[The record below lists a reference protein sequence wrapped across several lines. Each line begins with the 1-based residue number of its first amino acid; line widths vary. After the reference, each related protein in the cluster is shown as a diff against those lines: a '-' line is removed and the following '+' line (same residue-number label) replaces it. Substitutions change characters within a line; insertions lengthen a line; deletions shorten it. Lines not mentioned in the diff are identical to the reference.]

1 MAIHWKLSRLIM
13 EIMVPPEKIPDV
25 KRFPLLPRVQTP
37 PDSPPLTTRGK
48 TGRSLTPMNKTKVEF
63 REARKPE
70 PEKKPSART
79 KPASGATY
87 AKHADRVGMLLGLA
101 TILVL
106 VLIAGFFVYSGSKLK
121 RLNNAASPGITLDPS
136 EIAFPR
142 KAVQDSVKLRA
153 SSDWE
158 APSLARKIDRVRAEL
173 KSERGAGDD
182 SVVTDDLEISRQEQ
196 IEAMNRKLEKM
207 RAEKLAAEPPEAESI
222 QRDLVSPVGKE
233 DSTAPQ
239 GGDSNPLKSLQ

>member
-1 MAIHWKLSRLIM
+1 MAIHWKLSRLMM
-13 EIMVPPEKIPDV
+13 ETMGAPEKIPDV
-25 KRFPLLPRVQTP
+25 ERFPLLPRGKTP
-37 PDSPPLTTRGK
+37 PDAPPLTTRGR
-48 TGRSLTPMNKTKVEF
+48 TGRSFTPMNKTKVEF
-63 REARKPE
+63 WEAREPE
-70 PEKKPSART
+70 PEKKASART

-136 EIAFPR
+136 DITFPR
-142 KAVQDSVKLRA
+142 KAVQDSVKRRA

-173 KSERGAGDD
+173 KSERGEGDD

>member
-1 MAIHWKLSRLIM
+1 MM
-13 EIMVPPEKIPDV
+13 ETMGAPEKIPDV
-25 KRFPLLPRVQTP
+25 ERFPLLPRVQTP

-48 TGRSLTPMNKTKVEF
+48 TGRSFTPMNKTKVEF
-63 REARKPE
+63 WEAREPE
-70 PEKKPSART
+70 PEKKASART
-79 KPASGATY
+79 RPASGATY
-87 AKHADRVGMLLGLA
+87 AKHADRMGMLLGLA

-136 EIAFPR
+136 DITFPR
-142 KAVQDSVKLRA
+142 KAVQDSVKRRA

-173 KSERGAGDD
+173 KSERGEGEGDD
-182 SVVTDDLEISRQEQ
+182 SVVTGDLEISQQEQ

-207 RAEKLAAEPPEAESI
+207 RADKLAADPPEAESI
-222 QRDLVSPVGKE
+222 QRDLTSPVGKE

>member
-1 MAIHWKLSRLIM
+1 M
-13 EIMVPPEKIPDV
+13 ETMGAPEKIPDV
-25 KRFPLLPRVQTP
+25 ERFPLLPRGKTP
-37 PDSPPLTTRGK
+37 PDAPPLTTRGK
-48 TGRSLTPMNKTKVEF
+48 TGRSFTPMNKTKVEF
-63 REARKPE
+63 WEAREPE
-70 PEKKPSART
+70 PEKKASART

-87 AKHADRVGMLLGLA
+87 AKHADRVGLLLGLA

-106 VLIAGFFVYSGSKLK
+106 VLIAGIFVYSGSKLK

-136 EIAFPR
+136 NIAFPR
-142 KAVQDSVKLRA
+142 KAIQDSVKRRT

-173 KSERGAGDD
+173 KSERREGDD

-207 RAEKLAAEPPEAESI
+207 RADKLAAEPPEAESI
-222 QRDLVSPVGKE
+222 QRGLVSPAGKE
-233 DSTAPQ
+233 DSTVPQ
-239 GGDSNPLKSLQ
+239 GDDSNPLKSLQ

>member
-1 MAIHWKLSRLIM
+1 
-13 EIMVPPEKIPDV
+13 
-25 KRFPLLPRVQTP
+25 
-37 PDSPPLTTRGK
+37 
-48 TGRSLTPMNKTKVEF
+48 
-63 REARKPE
+63 
-70 PEKKPSART
+70 
-79 KPASGATY
+79 
-87 AKHADRVGMLLGLA
+87 MLLGLA

-142 KAVQDSVKLRA
+142 KAVQDSVKLPA

-173 KSERGAGDD
+173 KSERGEGDD
-182 SVVTDDLEISRQEQ
+182 SVVTGDLEISQQEQ

-207 RAEKLAAEPPEAESI
+207 RADKLAAEPPEAESI
-222 QRDLVSPVGKE
+222 QRDLVSPAGKE
-233 DSTAPQ
+233 DPTAPQ

>member
-1 MAIHWKLSRLIM
+1 M
-13 EIMVPPEKIPDV
+13 EIMAPPEKIPDV

-37 PDSPPLTTRGK
+37 PDSTPLTTRGK

-63 REARKPE
+63 REAREPE

-106 VLIAGFFVYSGSKLK
+106 VLIAGFFFYSGIKLK
-121 RLNNAASPGITLDPS
+121 RLNNAASPVITLDPS
-136 EIAFPR
+136 DITFPR
-142 KAVQDSVKLRA
+142 KAVQDSFKRRA

-158 APSLARKIDRVRAEL
+158 APSLARKIDRVRDEL
-173 KSERGAGDD
+173 KSESESRGGGN
-182 SVVTDDLEISRQEQ
+182 SVVTGDLEISQQEQ

-207 RAEKLAAEPPEAESI
+207 RADKLAADPPEAESI

-233 DSTAPQ
+233 DPTAPQ
-239 GGDSNPLKSLQ
+239 GDDSNPLKSLQ

>member
-1 MAIHWKLSRLIM
+1 M
-13 EIMVPPEKIPDV
+13 ETMGAPDKIPDV
-25 KRFPLLPRVQTP
+25 ERFPLLPRVQTP

-63 REARKPE
+63 WEAREPE
-70 PEKKPSART
+70 PQKKASGRT

-106 VLIAGFFVYSGSKLK
+106 VLIAGIFVYSGSKLK
-121 RLNNAASPGITLDPS
+121 QLNNAASPGITLDPS

-142 KAVQDSVKLRA
+142 KAVQDSVKRRA

-173 KSERGAGDD
+173 KSEGGGREGGD

-207 RAEKLAAEPPEAESI
+207 RAEKLAAEPPETGSTP
-222 QRDLVSPVGKE
+222 RDLASPAGKE
-233 DSTAPQ
+233 DPTAPQ

>member
-1 MAIHWKLSRLIM
+1 MAIHWKLSRLMM
-13 EIMVPPEKIPDV
+13 ETMGAPEKIPDV
-25 KRFPLLPRVQTP
+25 ERFPLLPRVQTQ
-37 PDSPPLTTRGK
+37 PDSPPLTTRGR
-48 TGRSLTPMNKTKVEF
+48 TGRSFTPMNKTKVEF
-63 REARKPE
+63 WEAREPE
-70 PEKKPSART
+70 PEKMASART

-121 RLNNAASPGITLDPS
+121 RLNNAVSPGITLDPS
-136 EIAFPR
+136 DITFPR
-142 KAVQDSVKLRA
+142 KAVQDSVKRRA

-173 KSERGAGDD
+173 KSERGEGDD